1 MISGPVDFVLALL
14 LLFSHSPFSQGTTP
28 WLDYKNFHVTRFS
41 LMKQIS
47 DIVES
52 AMNPTCASNVM
63 EFLCHTWFKECTPFV
78 GKSTGNQLWL
88 PSPLCRSE
96 CERHWNVWNEC
107 VGALETDEDL
117 KNKFDAQMQSQVAPS
132 HVQMH
137 TIQLACREDR
147 WSFVFEQ
154 VDTANLGVTIFF
166 GEGLYFFS

>member
-1 MISGPVDFVLALL
+1 MPKISSFRRGLPLCVSCVPGQHHTLQPGAEEMISGPVDFVLPLL

-107 VGALETDEDL
+107 VGALETDEQTKTL
-117 KNKFDAQMQSQVAPS
+117 Q
-132 HVQMH
+132 
-137 TIQLACREDR
+137 I
-147 WSFVFEQ
+147 
-154 VDTANLGVTIFF
+154 NLTRKCN
-166 GEGLYFFS
+166 LW